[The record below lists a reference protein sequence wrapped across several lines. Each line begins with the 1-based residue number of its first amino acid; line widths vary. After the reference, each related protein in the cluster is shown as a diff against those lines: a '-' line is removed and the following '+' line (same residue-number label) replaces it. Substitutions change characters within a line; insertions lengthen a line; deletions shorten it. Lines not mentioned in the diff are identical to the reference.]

1 VAVELVRSFIAIE
14 LPAEVRATLVAAQRE
29 LELTG
34 ARVRWA
40 AEETLHLTLKFLG
53 DVERARLVEV
63 ARAVEAVA
71 SERSPWEAELVGL
84 GSFPPGNRPRVI
96 WAGVEKGAEEVTEL
110 AEAIERSLA
119 PLGFPP
125 EGRRFHAH
133 VTLGR
138 VRATEHLGA
147 LSAALTAGT
156 ARSFGG
162 FAVEKVTTFE
172 SELRPEGPVHTVV
185 ATAWVSGE
193 QVSEPGQ
200 GEEEDHGGR

>member
-1 VAVELVRSFIAIE
+1 MDLVRSFVAIE
-14 LPAEVRATLVAAQRE
+14 LPSELRANLVAAQRE

-40 AEETLHLTLKFLG
+40 AEETLHLTLTFLG

-63 ARAVEAVA
+63 ARAVEALA

-96 WAGVEKGAEEVTEL
+96 WAGVAKGAEEVADL

-138 VRATEHLGA
+138 VRAAERLEA
-147 LSAALTAGT
+147 LSAALQAGV
-156 ARSFGG
+156 ARRFGG
-162 FAVEKVTTFE
+162 FAVEQVTTFE

-185 ATAWVSGE
+185 ATAWMSGE
-193 QVSEPGQ
+193 RTPEPGE
-200 GEEEDHGGR
+200 GEEGDHGSR